1 MSRKKER
8 IKIEGAT
15 HGNAIIQSI
24 KHGEEGIVIK
34 LHFDR
39 LDLSIQEETNKVL
52 HEIKRICGCTTAQ
65 AISFLMNAGTIIFKT
80 IKSEFEKV
88 NPDVRKKD
96 ENNNSD

>member
-15 HGNAIIQSI
+15 HRNAIIQSVE
-24 KHGEEGIVIK
+24 HGQEDNVIE
-34 LHFDR
+34 LHFSK
-39 LDLSIQEETNKVL
+39 LDLSMQEETNKAL

-65 AISFLMNAGTIIFKT
+65 GISFLMNAGTIIFKT

-88 NPDVRKKD
+88 NLEVKKKND
-96 ENNNSD
+96 SKNSN